1 MRCGLSAKKS
11 QVIHAEKEWYL
22 ITNALHGCLWRR
34 PANVFCQLQRVANGC
49 VGEQNTEWSI
59 AE

>member
-1 MRCGLSAKKS
+1 MRRGLSAKKS

-34 PANVFCQLQRVANGC
+34 PD
-49 VGEQNTEWSI
+49 T
-59 AE
+59 